1 MYVSRWSN
9 VRGVLRAETESFL
22 DALDGSFDE
31 VAARPTRLPAW
42 TVGDL
47 VAHVWRDLDRLREA
61 LAAQPAATIDVDAV
75 SYWRAYDPA
84 TRGPEI
90 AARAIETA
98 ARFSDREALAGDLRR
113 VLDEGLAGARVV
125 PDDRRVVT
133 WGPGMRLD
141 EFLATRVLEVAIHG
155 LDLADALARDPWLT
169 PGAASITRGILTRLL
184 GVEPPAIQRMSD
196 VSFFELAS
204 GRRRPGRAER
214 LALGS
219 IASRFPLLG

>member
-1 MYVSRWSN
+1 MVVSRWSN
-9 VRGVLRAETESFL
+9 VRGVLRAETESFV
-22 DALDGSFDE
+22 DALDGSLDE
-31 VAARPTRLPAW
+31 AVTRPTRLPAW

-47 VAHVWRDLDRLREA
+47 VAHVWRDLDRLREG
-61 LAAQPAATIDVDAV
+61 LAAPPAVKIDADAV

-84 TRGPEI
+84 SRGPEI

-98 ARFSDREALAGDLRR
+98 ARFPDGAALADDLRR
-113 VLDEGLAGARVV
+113 VLEEGLAAARIAS
-125 PDDRRVVT
+125 DDRPIAT

-155 LDLADALARDPWLT
+155 LDLADALGRDPWLT
-169 PGAASITRGILTRLL
+169 PGAAAITRGILTRLL

-219 IASRFPLLG
+219 IAPRFPLLG